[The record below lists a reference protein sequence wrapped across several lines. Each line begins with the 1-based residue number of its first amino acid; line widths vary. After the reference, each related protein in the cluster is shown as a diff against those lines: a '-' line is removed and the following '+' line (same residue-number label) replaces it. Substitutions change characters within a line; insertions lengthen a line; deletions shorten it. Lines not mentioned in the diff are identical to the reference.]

1 MEFHILASGS
11 KGNATFIY
19 EDGCGILI
27 DCGITRKQ
35 LIFKLKELGF
45 DESDI
50 KYVFLTHDHYDH
62 KKNIHIFD

>member
-1 MEFHILASGS
+1 MKVCIFASGS

-50 KYVFLTHDHYDH
+50 YHA
-62 KKNIHIFD
+62 